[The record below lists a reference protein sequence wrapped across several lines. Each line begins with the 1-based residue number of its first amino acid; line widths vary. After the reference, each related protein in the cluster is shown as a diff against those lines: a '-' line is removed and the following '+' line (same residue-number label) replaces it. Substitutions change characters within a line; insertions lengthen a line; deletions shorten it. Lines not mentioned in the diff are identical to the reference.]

1 MKIARSIKRKKISAR
16 ERERET
22 FGTRR
27 EGWFPFELVAWLDVV
42 SSGPRQHAS
51 QTLIKRVAGTRGPT
65 HLSAVCLSS
74 LSLSLHLLP
83 FFPLSS
89 PIFHRDS
96 STGTKNRN
104 DSLKLAREGGQK
116 FRLFPR
122 FKTGARDP
130 YLSIVLFH
138 RTNSVPI
145 LRRIIATNFS
155 PEELNLPKF
164 FQKFEIEIFSSFPLV
179 ENIDTSIHLE
189 VNIT

>member
-16 ERERET
+16 EREKET

-65 HLSAVCLSS
+65 HLSAVC
-74 LSLSLHLLP
+74 LSLHLLP

-130 YLSIVLFH
+130 YLSIVH
-138 RTNSVPI
+138 RTDSVSI

-189 VNIT
+189 ANIT